1 MVAPEPTTCLSTSAA
16 ARNNLAEERRY
27 PIECT
32 ISVLRLHGEGVSPHA
47 FVGTFMASRPPV
59 LWRAGVS
66 AGVVLLFSWLAG
78 CGTGA
83 GGDATVNP
91 TQFVSGGSSDASG
104 DASADR

>member
-1 MVAPEPTTCLSTSAA
+1 
-16 ARNNLAEERRY
+16 
-27 PIECT
+27 
-32 ISVLRLHGEGVSPHA
+32 
-47 FVGTFMASRPPV
+47 
-59 LWRAGVS
+59 VS